1 VSNTLEDQSTGNIS
15 DGSNSDGNTI
25 ISKQSV
31 NDDGGINGD
40 NPSIRDEIHDE
51 DMNELPK
58 VELPNEEEEIIT
70 EELYEEDMEDPYKE
84 PITID
89 DKNVVTGMNMSQL
102 TTQQGKNQNMTNHVL
117 THSYILRECPT
128 KQKE

>member
-1 VSNTLEDQSTGNIS
+1 
-15 DGSNSDGNTI
+15 
-25 ISKQSV
+25 
-31 NDDGGINGD
+31 
-40 NPSIRDEIHDE
+40 
-51 DMNELPK
+51 MNELPK

-102 TTQQGKNQNMTNHVL
+102 TTQQGKNQNMTNHVP